1 MCKTWVCLVLVMC
14 LFCSSA
20 LAMVIPVTDQE
31 KIKPEYLPENRTYA
45 AMPSVE
51 VTGSRIWAT
60 WTAGGDTEP
69 HDENY
74 IIVVFSDDG
83 GETWQDPYMILDPG
97 AIGRTSNSV
106 FWLAP
111 NGRLW
116 LFYVDRNSYSM
127 YTDNPEAAPEDI
139 VWSKAKNL
147 DGYTLYNKPIAVER
161 NGEWVYLAPVANSF
175 AHPVTQILTSDPS
188 ENKWKL
194 LRGQYLESDNPRADF
209 TEPSMVER
217 SDGTLWL
224 LSRLEKG
231 ANGGVEQAFSQDDGK
246 TWTELEDDLP
256 YPLQGPGSRF
266 QFYKLQS
273 GHLVWVSHD
282 QTSSRTNLTIW
293 LSEDDG
299 VTWPYKLLLD
309 DRSNVSYPDIT
320 QAADGKIYVIYDKGR
335 SVEQEIRLAIFTEED
350 IRAGM
355 FVTEDSRQRMPVT
368 QNIGYT
374 DILSFE
380 EIYEQKV
387 AVSDESALEAV
398 RESLPTV
405 LHGMTDEGETVIL
418 KGEWKITDRS
428 DEGAKIRFF
437 TEMPEKTQDLYSL
450 LTVEVS
456 IK

>member
-1 MCKTWVCLVLVMC
+1 M
-14 LFCSSA
+14 
-20 LAMVIPVTDQE
+20 
-31 KIKPEYLPENRTYA
+31 
-45 AMPSVE
+45 
-51 VTGSRIWAT
+51 
-60 WTAGGDTEP
+60 
-69 HDENY
+69 
-74 IIVVFSDDG
+74 
-83 GETWQDPYMILDPG
+83 
-97 AIGRTSNSV
+97 
-106 FWLAP
+106 
-111 NGRLW
+111 
-116 LFYVDRNSYSM
+116 
-127 YTDNPEAAPEDI
+127 
-139 VWSKAKNL
+139 
-147 DGYTLYNKPIAVER
+147 
-161 NGEWVYLAPVANSF
+161 
-175 AHPVTQILTSDPS
+175 
-188 ENKWKL
+188 
-194 LRGQYLESDNPRADF
+194 
-209 TEPSMVER
+209 
-217 SDGTLWL
+217 
-224 LSRLEKG
+224 
-231 ANGGVEQAFSQDDGK
+231 
-246 TWTELEDDLP
+246 
-256 YPLQGPGSRF
+256 
-266 QFYKLQS
+266 
-273 GHLVWVSHD
+273 
-282 QTSSRTNLTIW
+282 
-293 LSEDDG
+293 
-299 VTWPYKLLLD
+299 TWPYKLLLD

-437 TEMPEKTQDLYSL
+437 TEMPEKIQDLYSL